1 MFLFLDNVPC
11 ILEQSSSYFFS
22 EIQKSFRNYSLEPSR
37 KSSLNSITRTS
48 LEILSGI
55 PSRDSIRNS
64 CNASLNIFSG
74 ICWKISSGIFSDNI
88 PTIYSE
94 ILPESP
100 LKKSSRISCRYSSKN
115 IFGYFCKGFLT
126 KYSMD
131 FFRNSSR
138 TSSKDSFRK
147 PTRGFSRN
155 ISKFSLEN
163 LSWLSAQIA
172 TCIVLDYL
180 SSEDSFRHVSRA
192 ALKKFSKDTFRN

>member
-1 MFLFLDNVPC
+1 MSHVFLNKVLL
-11 ILEQSSSYFFS
+11 IFF
-22 EIQKSFRNYSLEPSR
+22 QKFRNP
-37 KSSLNSITRTS
+37 
-48 LEILSGI
+48 LEITLWNPVENLPFLLLSGI

-94 ILPESP
+94 ILPVSF
-100 LKKSSRISCRYSSKN
+100 KKNPHSSKN